1 MADAKAIFRIEGDAS
16 GYAAAVDTATK
27 KTKEFANAAKASGDQ
42 AAQGISKAADAADAA
57 AEKLSKRQEQA
68 IRSVERQIIGLTQG
82 PVGLAELR
90 LKNAGLD
97 EQTIASYRDR
107 LKQATQQNQQ
117 FGQSVRATGY
127 ALSLVPAQIT
137 DIATQLA
144 GGQSPFLVLVQQ
156 GGQLKDMFGGV
167 GPAIQ
172 AVGGYLLKLVNPLTV
187 AAAGLVAVGFA
198 YKSGSD
204 EASAFNKALILT
216 GNSAGVTAQNLA
228 DMAASIG
235 TSVGSIGKAASALV
249 TLINSGRFT
258 AEQLQTVGK
267 SVLSFSEATGIAVED
282 LAKEFATLTEDPVK
296 GIEKLNEKYNFLT
309 SATYQQIRALQEQG
323 NTQAATTLA
332 VETFGKATDQMTA
345 EVLRNLG
352 TIERGWVFIKKAV
365 DNVKNDLL
373 SIGRVAT
380 TTEIN
385 DELAKTRS
393 ELKKLSDQE
402 RESGS
407 LTIPLRRRQLSLL
420 KQEQQLIAD
429 LSLAQANAYSAQE
442 TAQEQAYQN
451 RRNAALREDA
461 DLQKQTQKNAQRRD
475 KEIKDARARAIL
487 LNQTEEELADRIRAI
502 EEKYKDPQGRAV
514 TDDAATRMLQNL
526 REQEAAVRAQLGN
539 VEKLTSAEREYAKF
553 TQLIA
558 DLKNKDILTADQKS
572 LLARQDEIKAQLNQN
587 IAAENLLRIEKER
600 NDVLERG
607 KQISEAIAQ
616 SEQTR
621 ARQYENQLTSLGLG
635 REAFNRVREEADI
648 RREFQKYQFDLA
660 KKLSEGSIN
669 TPEFKAQQDAINN
682 SLQQSLQSF
691 RDYYEQ
697 LDSLQ
702 SNWALGFKA
711 GFSDYAASAR
721 NALEFTSNSITNS
734 FKGME
739 DALVS
744 FVRTGK
750 ADFSSLVDSM
760 ISDLVRL
767 SLRQAVLGPI
777 ANLLSSFIGGAATS
791 ALGGATT
798 PAVAT
803 AFPVSLATG
812 GYTGDGGK
820 YQPAGIVHKG
830 EYVLNQEATQ
840 RLGVGL
846 LDRLNRGYV
855 NGGLV
860 GGAATSGLSGSNIN
874 INIKNEA
881 GADGYQA
888 TARAVQNEG
897 GIDVE
902 VLVRKAIASDLRN
915 NGALSQQFSST
926 FGLRRSM

>member
-16 GYAAAVDTATK
+16 GYTAAVDTATK

-42 AAQGISKAADAADAA
+42 AAQGISKAADAADNA
-57 AEKLSKRQEQA
+57 AEKLSKRQEQV
-68 IRSVERQIIGLTQG
+68 IRSIERQIVGLTQG
-82 PVGLAELR
+82 PAGLAELR
-90 LKNAGLD
+90 LKTAGLD
-97 EQTIASYRDR
+97 EKTIAEYTARVR
-107 LKQATQQNQQ
+107 QAIAANQQ
-117 FGQSVRATGY
+117 FGQSARATGY

-167 GPAIQ
+167 GPAVQ
-172 AVGGYLLKLVNPLTV
+172 AVGRYLLNLVNPLSV

-198 YKSGSD
+198 YKAGSD
-204 EASAFNKALILT
+204 EASAFNRALILT

-235 TSVGSIGKAASALV
+235 SSVGSISKASAALV

-258 AEQLQTVGK
+258 ADELETVGK
-267 SVLSFSEATGIAVED
+267 SVLAFSEATGIAVED
-282 LAKEFATLTEDPVK
+282 LAKEFATLTDDPVK

-323 NTQAATTLA
+323 NTQQATTLA
-332 VETFGKATDQMTA
+332 IETFRKATDSMTT

-352 TIERGWVFIKKAV
+352 SIERGWIFVKQAV
-365 DNVKNDLL
+365 DRAKDGIL
-373 SIGRVAT
+373 SVGRAAT
-380 TTEIN
+380 TEEVNT
-385 DELAKTRS
+385 ELAKTRT
-393 ELKKLSDQE
+393 ELQKLADQE
-402 RESGS
+402 RASGS
-407 LTIPLRRRQLSLL
+407 LTNPLRQRQIVLI
-420 KQEQQLIAD
+420 KQEKQLLAD
-429 LSLAQANAYSAQE
+429 LALAQANSFSAQE

-451 RRNAALREDA
+451 RRNAAIREDA
-461 DLQKQTQKNAQRRD
+461 EIQKQTQRNDQRRAE
-475 KEIKDARARAIL
+475 EIKKARARAIL
-487 LNQTEEELADRIRAI
+487 LNQTEEELAERIKAI

-526 REQEAAVRAQLGN
+526 REQEAAMRAQLGTT
-539 VEKLTSAEREYAKF
+539 EKLTSAEKEYAKF

-558 DLKNKDILTADQKS
+558 DLKSKDILTADQQS

-621 ARQYENQLTSLGLG
+621 ARQYENQLGALGMG

-660 KKLSEGSIN
+660 KKLSEGSIE
-669 TPEFKAQQDAINN
+669 TPEFKEQQQSINN
-682 SLQQSLQSF
+682 ALQQSLQNF
-691 RDYYEQ
+691 RDYYAQ
-697 LDSLQ
+697 LDTLQ
-702 SNWALGFKA
+702 SFWTIGFKG

-721 NALEFTSNSITNS
+721 NAAEFASNSITNS

-777 ANLLSSFIGGAATS
+777 AEILKTFIGGAASS
-791 ALGGATT
+791 AFGTAATT
-798 PAVAT
+798 SVAT

-812 GYTGDGGK
+812 GYTGAGAK
-820 YQPAGIVHKG
+820 YEPAGIVHKG

-840 RLGVGL
+840 RIGVGL
-846 LDRLNRGYV
+846 LDRLNRGYA

-860 GGAATSGLSGSNIN
+860 GGAATSGMSGGNIN

-881 GADGYQA
+881 GGDGYQA
-888 TARAVQNEG
+888 TAKATRNEG